1 MRFSVPL
8 SCASA
13 LLLGLGSSVCALLPA
28 RAEPGLP
35 VAPSPATEPPL
46 AADEA
51 GEESEEAAPAVP
63 AAAESALPG
72 GETGKAAASAPLG
85 APEVSELA
93 SHLQTLERAEPLD
106 DSVRRPVEFARA
118 ALERARSS
126 RAAGDTQA
134 ELRTLRL
141 ARAAVELAEA
151 RSRLLRERTLFL
163 ATQARSNASTAEQAT
178 AKRAMER
185 EKARA
190 RELERESAA
199 P

>member
-1 MRFSVPL
+1 MRSIVPL

-13 LLLGLGSSVCALLPA
+13 LLIGFGVSLPA
-28 RAEPGLP
+28 RAEPGP
-35 VAPSPATEPPL
+35 PAAPSPATQPARATEV
-46 AADEA
+46 ADD
-51 GEESEEAAPAVP
+51 GPEEAAPATTAEPELITREP
-63 AAAESALPG
+63 AATTAAQPAVPG
-72 GETGKAAASAPLG
+72 PPAVT
-85 APEVSELA
+85 ELA
-93 SHLQTLERAEPLD
+93 TRLQALERVDPLD
-106 DSVRRPVEFARA
+106 DSVRRPLEFGRA
-118 ALERARSS
+118 ALERARAS
-126 RAAGDTQA
+126 RASGDVQA

-163 ATQARSNASTAEQAT
+163 TAQARRNTSTAEQAT

-185 EKARA
+185 ERARA